1 MNVNNENIINIKD
14 LKKNYF
20 QARESIRKSFFSNY
34 SGIKNNK
41 QNSDLIDNEQ
51 KNLPGTRVDEGVERP
66 MNAKCDL
73 GGPGR
78 ALGGPRAPRRWI
90 SMRAF

>member
-14 LKKNYF
+14 LKKNYL

-41 QNSDLIDNEQ
+41 QNSDLIDKIIN
-51 KNLPGTRVDEGVERP
+51 KL
-66 MNAKCDL
+66 
-73 GGPGR
+73 
-78 ALGGPRAPRRWI
+78 
-90 SMRAF
+90 

>member
-41 QNSDLIDNEQ
+41 QNSDLID
-51 KNLPGTRVDEGVERP
+51 KI
-66 MNAKCDL
+66 
-73 GGPGR
+73 
-78 ALGGPRAPRRWI
+78 I
-90 SMRAF
+90 SKIFLK